1 MIARDTPMAAARAL
15 ATRAIVARRR
25 RASRIVSA
33 LSVTATAAGLFLL
46 AWILIDLLIKG
57 VGTLS
62 PAIFLLNTPP
72 PGSAGG
78 LANAI
83 LGSLLITGVAI
94 VAATPIGILAGTFL
108 VEYGRGSRLAEV
120 IRFVN
125 DMLVSAPSI
134 IIGLFVY
141 EFVVVPS
148 HHSSGWAG
156 AVALAIIALP
166 IIVRTTQDM
175 LQLVPDALR
184 EAAYA
189 LGAPKW
195 RVIVVVSYRAA
206 FQGMMTGVLL
216 AVARI
221 SGETAPLLFTALSNT
236 GGSTD
241 MSAPMATL
249 PVVIYNFA
257 GSPYQD
263 WKDLAW
269 AGALLI
275 TFSVLILNIVA
286 RSFAPR
292 NRN

>member
-1 MIARDTPMAAARAL
+1 MSVADIDPALPRSAATQA
-15 ATRAIVARRR
+15 VVRRR
-25 RASRIVSA
+25 LRTNRIVYW
-33 LSVTATAAGLFLL
+33 LSIAATAVGLFLL
-46 AWILIDLLIKG
+46 FWILIDLLLKG
-57 VGTLS
+57 ASTFSLDL
-62 PAIFLLNTPP
+62 FTLNTPP

-78 LANAI
+78 LLNAI
-83 LGSLLITGVAI
+83 LGSLLITGVGI
-94 VAATPIGILAGTFL
+94 GIATPIGILAGTFL
-108 VEYGRGSRLAEV
+108 IEYGRGSKLAEV

-134 IIGLFVY
+134 IVGLFVY
-141 EFVVVPS
+141 QVVVAPL
-148 HHSSGWAG
+148 HHFSGWAG
-156 AVALAIIALP
+156 AIALAIIALP

-175 LQLVPDALR
+175 LQLVPDSLR

-206 FQGMMTGVLL
+206 FQGILTGVLL
-216 AVARI
+216 AIARI
-221 SGETAPLLFTALSNT
+221 SGETAPLLFTALSNP

-249 PVVIYNFA
+249 PVVIYKFA
-257 GSPYQD
+257 GAPYQD
-263 WKDLAW
+263 WQNLAW

-292 NRN
+292 TRN